1 MTEAEVIEHCKK
13 NLGNFEVPKRVLFVD
28 SFPLTGTGK
37 VQKLPLRQRYARLFE
52 DLDAAGFTGV
62 PPVK

>member
-1 MTEAEVIEHCKK
+1 VIEHCKK

-28 SFPLTGTGK
+28 SFPMTGTGK

-52 DLDAAGFTGV
+52 DLDAAGSPAS